1 LGSQGNSHDRR
12 SQFAAGPRGSPVHP
26 RVEGLCTG
34 LAVFGASI
42 IAIVGLWSEAVAEHR
57 RGLRE
62 NLIRVAEAAA
72 SVVDTELHD
81 HIRSPEQLDS
91 PEYLRAIA
99 PLRDMMGRITG
110 VKYIYTFT
118 EDEEGI
124 RFVLDAATPGDH
136 DDDGV
141 EDRADVWELYEDSDP
156 AMKLVLG
163 AAGELPIAV
172 ASDRP
177 YTDKWGTFMSGFAPL
192 LDRFGRPKGGVG
204 IDMDAKDYFDRI
216 GAMRRAALYGLLP
229 AFGAS
234 ACVGLIVW
242 DQRRRVMDAHAALER
257 QARELADQT
266 VALERQAVELEAER
280 HRAEA
285 ASLAKGS
292 FVANMTHELR
302 TPLTAILGYSEML
315 DRERSLDA
323 EASQWIRTVRRSG
336 EHLLALI
343 NDVLDYSKVEAGKM
357 RVELI
362 ECDPRALFEDVR
374 LLMAERASSR
384 GLSLDVGWDAPPP
397 ARVRTDPTRLR
408 QVLINLVGN
417 AIKFTPSGTVRL
429 LGSVIPGGPTGHRLI
444 ASVIDT
450 GIGMD
455 AEQLGR
461 LFKPFTQADASMS
474 RRFGGTGLGLSISR
488 ELACLLGGE
497 LTVESRPGLGST
509 FRVSVDAGPVRA
521 TVAQLQASPTPD
533 PGAMVGS
540 ADSPPAQ
547 VPAGVLHG
555 LNVLLVEDGAD
566 NRRLATHH
574 LTKAGARVFSAENG
588 EAALGAISQE
598 RFDVVLMDIQM
609 PIMDG
614 LEATRAMRKMGIT
627 TPILALTANAGN
639 ADSTQC
645 LSAGCDDF
653 VSKPFTRESLVGAC
667 ARWARTGQRGD
678 ASQSK
683 AA

>member
-1 LGSQGNSHDRR
+1 MGSCASGDFGWSR
-12 SQFAAGPRGSPVHP
+12 SAAGPRRSAVRP
-26 RVEGLCTG
+26 RLEGICTA
-34 LAVFGASI
+34 LAVFSAAI

-72 SVVDTELHD
+72 SVIDTDLHD
-81 HIRSPEQLDS
+81 AIRSPEQLDS

-136 DDDGV
+136 DNDGV

-156 AMKLVLG
+156 AMALVLG
-163 AAGELPIAV
+163 SAGELPIAV

-177 YTDKWGTFMSGFAPL
+177 YTDKWGTFVSGFAPL

-204 IDMDAKDYFDRI
+204 IDMDARDYFERI
-216 GAMRRAALYGLLP
+216 DAMRRAALYGLLP

-242 DQRRRVMDAHAALER
+242 DQRRRVMEAHSALER
-257 QARELADQT
+257 QARELENKT
-266 VALERQAVELEAER
+266 VALETQASELEAER
-280 HRAEA
+280 RKAEA
-285 ASLAKGS
+285 ASLAKGA

-302 TPLTAILGYSEML
+302 TPLTAIIGYSEML
-315 DRERSLDA
+315 DRERTHDE
-323 EASQWIRTVRRSG
+323 EAAQWVRTVRRSG

-362 ECDPRALFEDVR
+362 DCDPHALFEDVR
-374 LLMAERASSR
+374 LLMAERASSK
-384 GLSLDVGWDAPPP
+384 GLVLEVGWSTTPP

-408 QVLINLVGN
+408 QILINLVGN
-417 AIKFTPSGTVRL
+417 AIKFTPSGTVRV
-429 LGSVIPGGPTGHRLI
+429 LGEVAPGGLTGHRLT
-444 ASVIDT
+444 ASVVDT
-450 GIGMD
+450 GIGMN

-497 LTVESRPGLGST
+497 LTVESRPGMGST
-509 FRVSVDAGPVRA
+509 FRVSVEAGPVRA
-521 TVAQLQASPTPD
+521 QAA
-533 PGAMVGS
+533 PGDAPASDARPRPVESSDAPAPAPVG
-540 ADSPPAQ
+540 A
-547 VPAGVLHG
+547 LHG
-555 LNVLLVEDGAD
+555 LSVLLVEDGLD

-574 LTKAGARVFSAENG
+574 LTKAGARVVAAENG
-588 EAALGAISQE
+588 EVALGIISRE

-609 PIMDG
+609 PVMDG
-614 LEATRAMRKMGIT
+614 LEATRAMRRMGIT
-627 TPILALTANAGN
+627 TPILALTANAGS
-639 ADSTQC
+639 ADSSQC
-645 LSAGCDDF
+645 LSVGCDDF
-653 VSKPFTRESLVGAC
+653 VPKPFTRDSVVGAC
-667 ARWARTGQRGD
+667 ARWAR
-678 ASQSK
+678 K
-683 AA
+683 AADNAEGHRKAA